1 MKRSA
6 SLILAAALC
15 GPAFATPAPA
25 ALPAVS
31 AQAAP
36 PVGREAWTERIR
48 KTHQTVAEAR
58 RRHAAAITAFQ
69 KARHRHRA
77 RGARKQKLMAER
89 EESRVALEQAE
100 RRLEGMIEQAR
111 RNGVPP
117 GWLRDAA
124 EPGPASPQ
132 P

>member
-15 GPAFATPAPA
+15 GPGFATPAPA

-36 PVGREAWTERIR
+36 QVGREAWTKRIR
-48 KTHQTVAEAR
+48 TAHHSVAEAH

-77 RGARKQKLMAER
+77 RGAQKQKLMAER
-89 EESRVALEQAE
+89 EDSRLELEQAE
-100 RRLEGMIEQAR
+100 HRLEGLLEQAR